1 MWEKLDKIDFAIL
14 EILQENSKL
23 GMKEIALQI
32 GLTITPTYERIKR
45 LEKSGIIE
53 GYGIRLN
60 KKMVGKGLQV
70 FCMVSLK
77 EHNLDL
83 LEGFEKKITNLDEVA
98 ACYHIAGDYDY
109 VMLIEVADMDE
120 YETFLKQKLA
130 SIPSISNVQSSFAMS
145 TIKS

>member
-1 MWEKLDKIDFAIL
+1 MEDRLDKIDLAIL

-23 GMKEIALQI
+23 GMKEIASQV
-32 GLTITPTYERIKR
+32 GLTVTPTYERIKR

-60 KKMVGKGLQV
+60 KKKVGKGLQV
-70 FCMVSLK
+70 FCLVSLK
-77 EHNLDL
+77 EHNLNL
-83 LEGFEKKITNLDEVA
+83 LEVFEKKIASLDEVA
-98 ACYHIAGDYDY
+98 TCHHIAGDYDY
-109 VMLIEVADMDE
+109 AMFIEVADMDE

-145 TIKS
+145 TIKA